1 MEIGK
6 VERFGTTLVSRQSL
20 GEDSADPVQTIW
32 TLDNPR
38 GYSTNLPV
46 SVACSLV
53 HLVCICVPAAPEP
66 W

>member
-6 VERFGTTLVSRQSL
+6 VERFGTTPVSRQSL

-32 TLDNPR
+32 TLDDPR
-38 GYSTNLPV
+38 GCSTNLPIYV
-46 SVACSLV
+46 VRLLV
-53 HLVCICVPAAPEP
+53 HFSVCVPAAPEP